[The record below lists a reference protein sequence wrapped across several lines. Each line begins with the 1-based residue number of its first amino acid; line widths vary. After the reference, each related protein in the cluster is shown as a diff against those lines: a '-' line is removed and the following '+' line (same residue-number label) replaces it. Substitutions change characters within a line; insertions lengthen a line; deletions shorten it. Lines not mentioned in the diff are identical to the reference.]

1 MTPLPRWLR
10 LGGFWIPFAIVTFAA
25 FAPEGLPLP
34 FKVSDVVLHAFAFTY
49 LTTALWV
56 AHYHGKP
63 GWKSA
68 GWMLGYGLL
77 IEAVQSFEPTRS
89 AELGDFGVDI
99 VGILLGLGLYRVLL
113 RVAEPLLTENV
124 STHQS

>member
-10 LGGFWIPFAIVTFAA
+10 LCGFWIPFVITTFAA

-34 FKVSDVVLHAFAFTY
+34 FHISDIALHAFAFTY
-49 LTTALWV
+49 LTIALSV
-56 AHYHGKP
+56 AHYYGKP

-68 GWMLGYGLL
+68 AWMLGYGLL
-77 IEAVQSFEPTRS
+77 IEGIQSFEPTRS
-89 AELGDFGVDI
+89 AELKDLCVDM

-113 RVAEPLLTENV
+113 RVAAPLLIENV
-124 STHQS
+124 PTHQS